1 MKGLEIASYTKG
13 FYDGMSCNQHYPQSL
28 MVMGYKLE
36 QIIELITKAEDE
48 KFMTGAQWTKDQIE
62 QMQRTQK
69 EVNRKYEWVTPDTK
83 SDKQFLQ
90 WIWARLHQVFGERDN
105 LDYMKRLD
113 TIINKMPG
121 NRRLDIVDD
130 GNWDIYRK
138 GQLIHSD
145 PE

>member
-1 MKGLEIASYTKG
+1 MRYSADYIKGYQ
-13 FYDGMSCNQHYPQSL
+13 DGISVDQKHPQTFSF
-28 MVMGYKLE
+28 MGYTME
-36 QIIELITKAEDE
+36 QIIELITKVEDE
-48 KFMTGAQWTKDQIE
+48 KFMTGAQWTKDQIK

-69 EVNRKYEWVTPDTK
+69 EVNRKYEWATPDAK

-90 WIWARLHQVFGERDN
+90 WIWSRLHQVFGERDN

-113 TIINKMPG
+113 TIIDKMPG